1 MTSVI
6 LDHLLALGQ
15 LQLLRKQV
23 AYRLGLISNF
33 EAKML
38 DSAVKALNKA
48 VVGDLKMP
56 GRGRQNDR
64 GGGESELLYEMSSF
78 LQLSGHVDPKTQIY
92 ITTNLAPKM
101 AELIFIVIVAGLGKV
116 AFSANTGV
124 YRVTHHVES
133 EVLLQSI
140 WGVPLAC
147 QSSS

>member
-1 MTSVI
+1 
-6 LDHLLALGQ
+6 
-15 LQLLRKQV
+15 
-23 AYRLGLISNF
+23 
-33 EAKML
+33 ML

-56 GRGRQNDR
+56 PGGGRQNDR

-101 AELIFIVIVAGLGKV
+101 AELIFIVILAGLGKV

-124 YRVTHHVES
+124 CVCVCVCVCVSVCVCVCVLEHVH
-133 EVLLQSI
+133 
-140 WGVPLAC
+140 
-147 QSSS
+147 